1 MAKLFLSCVSD
12 EFGAWRDALDHDL
25 TSLNLDVAIQ
35 DDFGALGVDT
45 LSKLDAYI
53 RNCDAVIHLAGAKA
67 GATPRGFVAT
77 NFAAQ
82 LVGLE
87 TRLPPLFAALKAGDV
102 PTYTQWEA
110 WLALYHQK
118 PLLIA
123 APVAKS
129 ADGSLASAPEPVE
142 DAQTAHLGRLREVG
156 IYPEIKFANVD
167 QLVART

>member
-1 MAKLFLSCVSD
+1 
-12 EFGAWRDALDHDL
+12 
-25 TSLNLDVAIQ
+25 
-35 DDFGALGVDT
+35 
-45 LSKLDAYI
+45 
-53 RNCDAVIHLAGAKA
+53 
-67 GATPRGFVAT
+67 T

-156 IYPEIKFANVD
+156 IYPEIKFANAD
-167 QLVART
+167 QLVARTIKALFDILRRPLPPACRPRNLPLLSLAGLFAGREQALKELRKAL